1 MPLSG
6 YQKRTMQKRKDI
18 LSATKDL
25 VSQVPLAQIS
35 IHDIATRAQVS
46 QVTIY
51 NIFENKNDLILEA
64 VKEISREDV
73 DDIFAVISSDL
84 PYSARLEEYFRHS
97 FLHTIKRPQ
106 VTTLLSFI
114 FDAKNAELASYVF
127 SLYEK
132 TYPFLQK
139 MYQDGRNAGLIREDI
154 SADLFFKILN
164 IYVRI
169 DRNFLLD
176 EKEREIIIETLR
188 KSFQ

>member
-6 YQKRTMQKRKDI
+6 YQKRTMKKRQDI
-18 LSATKDL
+18 LSAAKTL
-25 VSQVPLAQIS
+25 VSELPLNQIS
-35 IHDIATRAQVS
+35 IHAFAAKAKVS

-51 NIFENKNDLILEA
+51 NIFGSKNDLVLEA

-84 PYSARLEEYFRHS
+84 LYSARIDEYFRHS
-97 FLHTIKRPQ
+97 FSHTLKRPQ
-106 VTTLLSFI
+106 LTALLSFI
-114 FDAKNAELASYVF
+114 FDEKNADLARYVF

-139 MYQDGRNAGLIREDI
+139 MYLDGRSAGLIRDDI
-154 SADLFFKILN
+154 SMDLFFKILN
-164 IYVRI
+164 MYVRI

-176 EKEREIIIETLR
+176 DKEREVIIESIR